1 VIDEEGVM
9 KRPWASFLEAHAALR
24 GEIASACR
32 AAADSAATNEA
43 SLGDELGELHGLL
56 AHGLLRHM
64 DVEDRVL
71 YPALARAEGP
81 MSVDLLA
88 ADHRAIARLEREVAL
103 AETAVSHRG
112 LGPDERRKLVRTLHG
127 LEMVV
132 DLHMTKEEE
141 ICLPT
146 LDRELEAA
154 MLRDLETSLETL
166 QKAELL
172 AE

>member
-1 VIDEEGVM
+1 M
-9 KRPWASFLEAHAALR
+9 KRPWASFLEAHAKLR
-24 GEIASACR
+24 GEIATACR
-32 AAADSAATNEA
+32 AAADSAVTNEA
-43 SLGDELGELHGLL
+43 SLGEDLGELHGLL
-56 AHGLLRHM
+56 AHGLLQHM

-71 YPALARAEGP
+71 YPALARAEGQ

-103 AETAVSHRG
+103 AETAVSQRG
-112 LGPDERRKLVRTLHG
+112 LEPDERRKLIRTLHG

-146 LDRELEAA
+146 LERELGAA
-154 MLRDLETSLETL
+154 ILRDLETTLETI

>member
-1 VIDEEGVM
+1 M
-9 KRPWASFLEAHAALR
+9 SQPWASFLQAHAALR
-24 GEIASACR
+24 GRIASACR
-32 AAADSAATNEA
+32 ATADSAATDDP
-43 SLGDELGELHGLL
+43 SLHRELVELHGLL

-71 YPALARAEGP
+71 YPALARAEGQ

-88 ADHRAIARLEREVAL
+88 IDHRAIAGLEREVAL
-103 AETAVSHRG
+103 AEGALSNG
-112 LGPDERRKLVRTLHG
+112 DLAPEDRRRLVRTLHG
-127 LEMVV
+127 LEMLV

-141 ICLPT
+141 ICLPA

-154 MLRDLETSLETL
+154 IRQDLDDSLDTMER
-166 QKAELL
+166 AELL